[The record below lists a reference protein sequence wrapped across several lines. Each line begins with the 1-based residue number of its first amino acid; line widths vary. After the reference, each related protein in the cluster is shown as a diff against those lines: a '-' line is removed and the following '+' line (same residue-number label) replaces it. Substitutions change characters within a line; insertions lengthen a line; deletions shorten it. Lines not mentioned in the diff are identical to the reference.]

1 MSNNLWVT
9 TERSMWPSPCIRSNI
24 SSSFWVPSLTV
35 TLAVLIW
42 SALPTSKIDHTITDN
57 HHMWFSILCWIC
69 DYARWDILGISSL
82 GYLKIKIINDW
93 RIVAKIKKML
103 NKNAISTKTLVVIFF
118 YGCNFFCIVY
128 YFNHNHQFTVE
139 YPITIHMVNSKND
152 SFSTIF
158 LVLYQVYSVIQ
169 VNFEPKLLDFSDY
182 HMTFYYA
189 IST

>member
-1 MSNNLWVT
+1 M
-9 TERSMWPSPCIRSNI
+9 
-24 SSSFWVPSLTV
+24 
-35 TLAVLIW
+35 
-42 SALPTSKIDHTITDN
+42 
-57 HHMWFSILCWIC
+57 
-69 DYARWDILGISSL
+69 
-82 GYLKIKIINDW
+82 
-93 RIVAKIKKML
+93 
-103 NKNAISTKTLVVIFF
+103 VVK
-118 YGCNFFCIVY
+118 FFCIEY

-152 SFSTIF
+152 SFLIIF